1 MPSPTFD
8 HTIFSYVPE
17 TFPTTIADNDPIP
30 CSLIPHYHVKH
41 PIWYFDDADLFF
53 SQRGIL
59 FGLHRRNFNNPYF
72 SRRLL
77 RIEPCK
83 TAATGTV
90 PSLPIPIDT
99 LSILTFITF
108 IQLLYQPN
116 DFSTDIIGWKKIKD
130 LAITWGF
137 VDITL
142 MAMRK
147 IQTIGSGSHSTI
159 RRLPLRTTVLTK
171 YWEEDVID
179 NNSA

>member
-17 TFPTTIADNDPIP
+17 TFPTTIADNDPIH
-30 CSLIPHYHVKH
+30 CSLIHDYHVKH
-41 PIWYFDDADLFF
+41 PIWYFNDADLFF
-53 SQRGIL
+53 SQWGIL
-59 FGLHRRNFNNPYF
+59 FGLHQRNFNNPYF

-77 RIEPCK
+77 HIEPCK
-83 TAATGTV
+83 TAAIGTV
-90 PSLPIPIDT
+90 SSLPISIDN
-99 LSILTFITF
+99 LSILAFIR
-108 IQLLYQPN
+108 LLYQSN
-116 DFSTDIIGWKKIKD
+116 DFSADIIGWKQIKD

-147 IQTIGSGSHSTI
+147 IQAIGSGRHSTI

-171 YWEEDVID
+171 YWKEDVVD
-179 NNSA
+179 DNSA